1 MTSRA
6 LNSNQQKAVTTT
18 DGRVLI
24 LAGAGSGKT
33 RVLVHR
39 IAHLIRDKGVAPS
52 SILGLTF
59 TNKAAAEMRE
69 RVASLIPK
77 QHAKEVFL
85 LTFHSFC
92 MKILRK
98 DIHRLGFTQK
108 FTLYD
113 EKDMRRL
120 ILRVASE
127 LYEGEELSLEPIIV
141 AIAYLKSKGLKSN
154 DLPKTSDPKQDA
166 FIKEVY
172 DALRIA
178 MRAYNALDFDSLLTL
193 TVELFETF
201 PEVLEKYQDQFR
213 YIMIDEYQDTNPIQ
227 YRLASLLSEK
237 YGNLCVVGDDDQSI
251 YAWRGAEIEHILSF
265 PAETTIKLEQ
275 NYRSTSH
282 ILNAANA
289 VIRNNVHRHDKI
301 LQANAG
307 AGETLEIFNAPTEQ
321 EEVDAV
327 IERLLKFKE
336 KKKYRWKDMAILYR
350 SNNLSR
356 PFELSL
362 MQTPWKSDEGWKRGI
377 PYQVFGGMDF
387 FERSEIKDLMAY
399 LRIVSNPKD
408 QEALLRIV
416 NYPRRGISDKTLD
429 TITQFN
435 RRERLPLLS
444 VMHNI
449 QQGKHPEL
457 SLTPRGISGIEAFI
471 HLYDHMTQKFESTTP
486 SEGLKWL
493 IETINYKDAIFGEVK
508 SDKMREL
515 KWENV
520 QACISALQT
529 YEKGEDPSLHDFLS
543 STQLDNN
550 KQFQKD
556 RFGEDK
562 LNLMTFHSAKGL
574 EFPAVFLVGLEDHLI
589 PHLKSQTK
597 EGIEEERRLLYVAI
611 TRAMETLCLSMSR
624 KRPHHGKI
632 VSCNPSRFLFEI
644 PKDILKITSWK

>member
-1 MTSRA
+1 MA
-6 LNSNQQKAVTTT
+6 KLNPNQQKAVTTT

-39 IAHLIRDKGVAPS
+39 IAHLICEKGVKPS

-69 RVASLIPK
+69 RVANLVPQ

-85 LTFHSFC
+85 STFHSFC
-92 MKILRK
+92 MKILRRE
-98 DIHRLGFTQK
+98 IHRLGFTPK

-120 ILRVASE
+120 ILQVVSE
-127 LYEGEELSLEPIIV
+127 LYDGEELSLEPIIE
-141 AIAYLKSKGLKSN
+141 AISYLKNKGLKSE

-201 PEVLEKYQDQFR
+201 PEVLEKSQDQFR

-227 YRLASLLSEK
+227 YQLASLLSEK

-251 YAWRGAEIEHILSF
+251 YAWRGAEVEHILSF

-289 VIRNNVHRHDKI
+289 VIQNNVHRHDKV

-307 AGETLEIFNAPTEQ
+307 AGETLEVFNAPTEQ
-321 EEVDAV
+321 DEVDAV
-327 IERLLKFKE
+327 IGRLLKLKE
-336 KKKYRWKDMAILYR
+336 EERYHWKDMAILYR

-362 MQTPWKSDEGWKRGI
+362 MQTPWKSDQGWVRGI

-399 LRIVSNPKD
+399 LRIVSNPRD

-435 RRERLPLLS
+435 RREKLPLLT
-444 VMHNI
+444 VMRNI

-457 SLTPRGISGIEAFI
+457 SLTSRGTSGIESFI
-471 HLYDHMTQKFESTTP
+471 HLYNQMTQKFERSSL
-486 SEGLKWL
+486 SESLKWL
-493 IETINYKDAIFGEVK
+493 VETINYKDAIFGEVK

-529 YEKGEDPSLHDFLS
+529 YEKGEAPSLQDFLS
-543 STQLDNN
+543 STMLDNN
-550 KQFQKD
+550 RQDRKD

-574 EFPAVFLVGLEDHLI
+574 EFPAVFLMGLEDHLI
-589 PHLKSQTK
+589 PHIKSQTK

-624 KRPHHGKI
+624 KRPHHGKL

-644 PKDILKITSWK
+644 PKEILKVTSWK

>member
-1 MTSRA
+1 VLR
-6 LNSNQQKAVTTT
+6 LNENQQKAVKAT

-39 IAHLIRDKGVAPS
+39 IAHLIRSKGVSPS

-69 RVASLIPK
+69 RVGTLIPQK
-77 QHAKEVFL
+77 EAKEVFL
-85 LTFHSFC
+85 STFHSFC

-98 DIHRLGFTQK
+98 EIHRLGFTSK

-120 ILRVASE
+120 IQQVALE
-127 LYEGEELSLEPIIV
+127 LYEGEELSLEPIIF
-141 AIAYLKSKGLKSN
+141 AISYLKSKGLKGE
-154 DLPKTSDPKQDA
+154 DLPKTSDPKQDT

-172 DALRIA
+172 EALRIA

-251 YAWRGAEIEHILSF
+251 YAWRGAEIEHILNF

-282 ILNAANA
+282 ILSAANA
-289 VIRNNVHRHDKI
+289 VIRNNVHRHDKV

-327 IERLLKFKE
+327 IERLLKLRE
-336 KKKYRWKDMAILYR
+336 EKKYRFKDMAILYR

-356 PFELSL
+356 SFELAL
-362 MQTPWKSDEGWKRGI
+362 MQTPWKSDEGWVRGI

-399 LRIVSNPKD
+399 LRILSNPKD
-408 QEALLRIV
+408 QEALLRII

-435 RRERLPLLS
+435 RREKLPLLS
-444 VMHNI
+444 VIRSI

-457 SLTPRGISGIEAFI
+457 SLTSQGIGGIESFI
-471 HLYDHMTQKFESTTP
+471 RLYDHMTEKFENSSL

-493 IETINYKDAIFGEVK
+493 IETIHYKDAIFGEVK

-529 YEKGEDPSLHDFLS
+529 YEKGEETSLHDFLS
-543 STQLDNN
+543 STKLDNN
-550 KQFQKD
+550 KHYQKD

-589 PHLKSQTK
+589 PHMKSQTK

-624 KRPHHGKI
+624 KRPHHGKL

-644 PKDILKITSWK
+644 PKEILKVTSWR

>member
-1 MTSRA
+1 MTK
-6 LNSNQQKAVTTT
+6 LNPHQQQAVTTT
-18 DGRVLI
+18 NGRVLI

-39 IAHLIRDKGVAPS
+39 IAHLIKDKNVSPS

-69 RVASLIPK
+69 RVANLIPK
-77 QHAKEVFL
+77 QQAKEVVL
-85 LTFHSFC
+85 STFHSFC

-98 DIHRLGFTQK
+98 EIHRLGFTHK

-120 ILRVASE
+120 IMQVATE
-127 LYEGEELSLEPIIV
+127 LTEEEELSLEPIIE
-141 AIAYLKSKGLKSN
+141 AISYLKSKGLKAD

-166 FIKEVY
+166 FIKDVY

-201 PEVLEKYQDQFR
+201 PEVLDHYQEQFR

-251 YAWRGAEIEHILSF
+251 YAWRGAEIKHILSF

-289 VIRNNVHRHDKI
+289 VIRNNVHRHEKV

-307 AGETLEIFNAPTEQ
+307 DGETLEIFNAPTEQ

-327 IERLLKFKE
+327 IERLLKLKE
-336 KKKYRWKDMAILYR
+336 EKNYRWKDMAILYR

-362 MQTPWKSDEGWKRGI
+362 MQTPWKSNDGWVRGI

-399 LRIVSNPKD
+399 LRIIANPKD

-435 RRERLPLLS
+435 RKEKRPLLS
-444 VMHNI
+444 VMRDI
-449 QQGKHPEL
+449 QQGNHTEL
-457 SLTPRGISGIEAFI
+457 PLSPRGITGIETFI
-471 HLYDHMTQKFESTTP
+471 RLYDQMTAKFESA
-486 SEGLKWL
+486 SLSDSLKWL
-493 IETINYKDAIFGEVK
+493 IETIHYQDAIFGEVK

-529 YEKGEDPSLHDFLS
+529 YEKGEHASLHDFLS

-550 KQFQKD
+550 KHFQKD

-589 PHLKSQTK
+589 HHLKSQTK

-624 KRPHHGKI
+624 KRPHHGKL

-644 PKDILKITSWK
+644 PKEILKITSCK

>member
-1 MTSRA
+1 MSPK
-6 LNSNQQKAVTTT
+6 LNPNQHRAVTTT
-18 DGRVLI
+18 EGFILI

-39 IAHLIRDKGVAPS
+39 IAHLIKEKKVSPA

-59 TNKAAAEMRE
+59 TNKAAEEMRE
-69 RVASLIPK
+69 RVAKLVS
-77 QHAKEVFL
+77 KEDSKKVTL
-85 LTFHSFC
+85 CTFHSFC

-98 DIHRLGFTQK
+98 EIHRLGFTQK

-120 ILRVASE
+120 IMQVAEE
-127 LYEGEELSLEPIIV
+127 LYEGEELSLEPIIT
-141 AIAYLKSKGLKSN
+141 AISYLKSKGLS
-154 DLPKTSDPKQDA
+154 SDALPKQDA

-172 DALRIA
+172 ESLRTA
-178 MRAYNALDFDSLLTL
+178 MRAYNAVDFDSLLTL

-227 YRLASLLSEK
+227 YRLATLLTGK
-237 YGNLCVVGDDDQSI
+237 HKNLCVVGDDDQSI
-251 YAWRGAEIEHILSF
+251 YAWRGAEIKHILSF

-275 NYRSTSH
+275 NYRSTSR
-282 ILNAANA
+282 ILEAANA

-301 LQANAG
+301 LQSSG
-307 AGETLEIFNAPTEQ
+307 SEGETLEIFNAPSEQ
-321 EEVDAV
+321 EEVEAV
-327 IERLLKFKE
+327 INRLQTLKSE
-336 KKKYRWKDMAILYR
+336 KNYRWRDMAILYR

-356 PFELSL
+356 SFELAL
-362 MQTPWKSDEGWKRGI
+362 MQTVWKSDEGWKRGI

-429 TITQFN
+429 TITQYN
-435 RRERLPLLS
+435 RTKKLPLLQ
-444 VMHNI
+444 VM
-449 QQGKHPEL
+449 EE
-457 SLTPRGISGIEAFI
+457 ISGGKIPDLEITKRGRDGIGNFMK
-471 HLYDHMTQKFESTTP
+471 LYHEMVDVFNSR
-486 SEGLKWL
+486 SLSVALRYL
-493 IETINYKDAIFGEVK
+493 IEKIDYQEAIFNEVK

-520 QACISALQT
+520 QACVSALQT
-529 YEKGEDPSLHDFLS
+529 YEKEEGASLHEFLS
-543 STQLDNN
+543 STSLNS
-550 KQFQKD
+550 QKFGKKE
-556 RFGEDK
+556 RFDADK

-624 KRPHHGKI
+624 KRMQHGKL

-644 PKDILKITSWK
+644 PKGILKITSSK